1 MPNRLQ
7 LLVVF
12 WGTGAAGICLMQG
25 LLAGD
30 RLPLVAAIAL
40 ALVVCLGATA
50 SHWNPSYLR
59 LVAAIGARIGPTSR
73 AAAKRPSASFR

>member
-1 MPNRLQ
+1 MPSRLQ

-12 WGTGAAGICLMQG
+12 WGTGAAGICFMQG
-25 LLAGD
+25 LLAD
-30 RLPLVAAIAL
+30 NRLPLVAAMAL

-50 SHWNPSYLR
+50 SRWIPSYQR

-73 AAAKRPSASFR
+73 AAAKRAPASFR

>member
-12 WGTGAAGICLMQG
+12 WGTGAAGICLMEG
-25 LLAGD
+25 LLAGN
-30 RLPLVAAIAL
+30 RLPLVVAMAL

-50 SHWNPSYLR
+50 SHWIPYYQR
-59 LVAAIGARIGPTSR
+59 FVAAIGARIGPTSR
-73 AAAKRPSASFR
+73 AAARRSSASVR